1 MLDGPLDTTTSP
13 LKPAAPPSALATRTD
28 PLPPAPAPLLTTT
41 DPPSPSSPD
50 PPSISTTP
58 PVLPPP
64 PDTDGL
70 PFSYLAEDGNSP
82 GRQAGRAIGDA
93 AAAELLRLYAP
104 EGGGG
109 AAAALPGGDDAL
121 PEEFLATSEP
131 QAAAVH
137 GFVPPIAT

>member
-1 MLDGPLDTTTSP
+1 M
-13 LKPAAPPSALATRTD
+13 
-28 PLPPAPAPLLTTT
+28 
-41 DPPSPSSPD
+41 
-50 PPSISTTP
+50 
-58 PVLPPP
+58 
-64 PDTDGL
+64 
-70 PFSYLAEDGNSP
+70 
-82 GRQAGRAIGDA
+82 
-93 AAAELLRLYAP
+93 YAP

>member
-1 MLDGPLDTTTSP
+1 M
-13 LKPAAPPSALATRTD
+13 
-28 PLPPAPAPLLTTT
+28 LLTTPT
-41 DPPSPSSPD
+41 FLDPSRRVGGAKAKAKAEAAAAAAAA
-50 PPSISTTP
+50 T
-58 PVLPPP
+58 PPP